1 MCVNCGK
8 YSTNCCLMA
17 SCLDLRDV
25 IGGEALPPP
34 REHPGPE
41 VRTAAAES
49 GTCAIFEFANFLI

>member
-1 MCVNCGK
+1 
-8 YSTNCCLMA
+8 MA